1 MRYKRTIKFQY
12 FRIFCQKR
20 GNDGNFGEKELYN
33 LTEWISKA
41 KGNQQKA
48 ISFGKNMARIDIIKY
63 SKITELWGIRLLKLR
78 NTNPPTKAKDGE
90 EAEAILLE
98 DGEYIGEDVSML
110 YDRYSNILMVQSNRF
125 SLSISKIEEFMNYVN
140 ENVDEIITIDPI
152 GNFGASDC
160 LRQKEYKRFEVPF
173 ANLNVWQDEDKKP
186 LKGIMTSIKEMG
198 GYTASVK
205 IGVGKGKGN
214 FLNKQNILD
223 FVQNLGWKKDFVKS
237 ARVKIEDPETGE
249 DEGIFDLIEEV
260 FHDYITFEL
269 DAKETLTYDMA
280 IGQMTRKFND
290 RKQELY
296 EAIGI
301 KMR

>member
-1 MRYKRTIKFQY
+1 
-12 FRIFCQKR
+12 
-20 GNDGNFGEKELYN
+20 
-33 LTEWISKA
+33 
-41 KGNQQKA
+41 
-48 ISFGKNMARIDIIKY
+48 
-63 SKITELWGIRLLKLR
+63 
-78 NTNPPTKAKDGE
+78 
-90 EAEAILLE
+90 
-98 DGEYIGEDVSML
+98 
-110 YDRYSNILMVQSNRF
+110 
-125 SLSISKIEEFMNYVN
+125 
-140 ENVDEIITIDPI
+140 
-152 GNFGASDC
+152 
-160 LRQKEYKRFEVPF
+160 
-173 ANLNVWQDEDKKP
+173 
-186 LKGIMTSIKEMG
+186 MTSIKEMG
-198 GYTASVK
+198 VYTASIK
-205 IGVGKGKGN
+205 IGVGKFKGN

>member
-63 SKITELWGIRLLKLR
+63 SKKTELWGIRLLKLR

-110 YDRYSNILMVQSNRF
+110 YDRYSNILMVQ
-125 SLSISKIEEFMNYVN
+125 
-140 ENVDEIITIDPI
+140 
-152 GNFGASDC
+152 
-160 LRQKEYKRFEVPF
+160 
-173 ANLNVWQDEDKKP
+173 
-186 LKGIMTSIKEMG
+186 
-198 GYTASVK
+198 
-205 IGVGKGKGN
+205 
-214 FLNKQNILD
+214 
-223 FVQNLGWKKDFVKS
+223 
-237 ARVKIEDPETGE
+237 
-249 DEGIFDLIEEV
+249 
-260 FHDYITFEL
+260 
-269 DAKETLTYDMA
+269 
-280 IGQMTRKFND
+280 
-290 RKQELY
+290 
-296 EAIGI
+296 
-301 KMR
+301 